1 MATLDNITLPTNLY
15 WDNEQDFKPFAVAK
29 RRAVNGALIVQAQSL
44 HFGRPVKLIGG
55 WIKRADLEVL
65 QAMEAEPMVKRQ
77 LTLVNPQS
85 MTVLFDLEAGGIQA
99 APLNKC
105 SVSDPDDLFDLTLNF
120 ITVEPDP

>member
-15 WDNEQDFKPFAVAK
+15 WDNEQDFKPFAVA
-29 RRAVNGALIVQAQSL
+29 RRSSDLGALIVQAQSL

-85 MTVLFDLEAGGIQA
+85 MTVLFDLEAVGIQA
-99 APLNKC
+99 SPLTQC
-105 SVSDPDDLFDLTLNF
+105 SVSDSDDLFDLTMNF